1 MSAPRSTSRMLRMG
15 PSCYHVLHLVPP
27 QIAHEMNFFVDEG
40 LCDEDGH
47 ETYQLIPESHAPFM
61 YERDTLWQTLKER
74 GIQVTMDTMPSTI
87 AHSRIH
93 GKPLYVIAGW
103 RNQQPFYV
111 MAQPGIESIADLKGK
126 RIGIIDVNDVLATM
140 LSYWLLEA
148 GVSPDEVEWV
158 RGFDTRRGPGALR
171 DKKVDAAFVDGID
184 LPSVQED
191 GYAMLLDVA
200 SKYPD
205 GRPDRV
211 IAATGQALEEQP
223 DQIRAFLRAM
233 IRAYWFVRTMPDN
246 IKVTTAVERRLRRY
260 SPDPDE
266 PKRMLQFG
274 SAEHAERMPFPIDGH
289 ASGFEQYLKE
299 AVAIGT
305 IPEYIEPAEITRLDL
320 ARQAYED
327 LVARPELKE
336 DHERVQQVVARYG
349 Y

>member
-1 MSAPRSTSRMLRMG
+1 MSAPRTTAKMLRMG

-40 LCDEDGH
+40 LRDEAGH

-61 YERDTLWQTLKER
+61 FERDTLWQTLKER
-74 GIQVTMDTMPSTI
+74 GIHVTMDTMPSTI

-103 RNQQPFYV
+103 RNHMPFYV
-111 MAQPGIESIADLKGK
+111 MAQPGISSIADLRGK
-126 RIGIIDVNDVLATM
+126 RIGIIDENDILVTM
-140 LSYWLLEA
+140 LRYHLLQA
-148 GVSPDEVEWV
+148 GVEDREVEWV
-158 RGFDTRRGPGALR
+158 RGFDTRRGPGGLR
-171 DKKVDAAFVDGID
+171 DKKVDAAFIDGID
-184 LPSVQED
+184 RPSVEEE
-191 GYAMLLDVA
+191 GYELLLDVR
-200 SKYPD
+200 SKYPG

-223 DQIRAFLRAM
+223 DQIKAFLRAM

-246 IKVTTAVERRLRRY
+246 LDVTVAIERRLRRY

-266 PKRMLQFG
+266 PNRMLQFG
-274 SAEHAERMPFPIDGH
+274 SAEHAERMPFPIDGN

-305 IPEYIEPAEITRLDL
+305 IPEYIEPAELTRLDF
-320 ARQAYED
+320 AREAYED
-327 LVARPELKE
+327 LVSRPELQGAHK
-336 DHERVQQVVARYG
+336 RVEQVVARFG